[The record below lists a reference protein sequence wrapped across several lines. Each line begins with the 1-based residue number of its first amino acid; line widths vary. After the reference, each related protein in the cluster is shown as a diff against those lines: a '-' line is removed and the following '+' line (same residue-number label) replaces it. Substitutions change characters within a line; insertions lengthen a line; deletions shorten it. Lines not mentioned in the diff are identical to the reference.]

1 MTCPPRT
8 SPPGSSRWPAARS
21 SSTAC
26 APDAALT
33 LLNVSENATY
43 AVDDPA
49 TGERTVLRVHRHGYH
64 DGPEIESELA
74 WLDALRD
81 DTGVR
86 TPTRAAHAGRPAAAG
101 DAGGGRSR
109 PAPRGALR
117 VPARRRA
124 DAERRASLPASF
136 ELLGGITA
144 RMHEHALTWQRPP
157 GFTRF
162 AWDYDGAFGSVGP
175 LGALAGRHGDRCR
188 RSARCSAGWTPRCG
202 PGWRASAPSP
212 HRYGLVHADL
222 RLANLLEDGDEAYV
236 IDFDDCGFSWF
247 LYDFGTAVSFF
258 EDDPRVPELTDA
270 WVRGYRSVRDLPAE
284 DEAEIPT
291 FVLMRRLL
299 LVAWIGSHSGTDLA
313 RSMGADYTAAQ
324 LRPGRDLPLPLRL
337 SRRRHHRG
345 GRMFTPLKGRGG
357 HRHRRQQGHRQG
369 HRPGL
374 RARRAPTC

>member
-1 MTCPPRT
+1 MSTHDL
-8 SPPGSSRWPAARS
+8 SAEGSAARLETVARRALAEYDVS
-21 SSTAC
+21 
-26 APDAALT
+26 PDAALT

-64 DGPEIESELA
+64 DGPAIESELA
-74 WLDALRD
+74 WLDALRE

-86 TPTRAAHAGRPAAAG
+86 TPRVLPTRAGRRLLAMPEEGQPDPRHVVRFEFLPGVEPEEAG
-101 DAGGGRSR
+101 
-109 PAPRGALR
+109 
-117 VPARRRA
+117 
-124 DAERRASLPASF
+124 ESLPDSF

-144 RMHEHALTWQRPP
+144 RMHDHALTWQRPP

-162 AWDYDGAFGSVGP
+162 AWDYDGAFGNVARWGRWQDGMAVGP
-175 LGALAGRHGDRCR
+175 AELEVLGRLDDVLKARLARFGSG
-188 RSARCSAGWTPRCG
+188 
-202 PGWRASAPSP
+202 P

-222 RLANLLEDGDEAYV
+222 RLANLLEDGDQRYV
-236 IDFDDCGFSWF
+236 IDFDDCGFGWF

-270 WVRGYRSVRDLPAE
+270 WVRGYRAVRDLPAE

-313 RSMGADYTAAQ
+313 RSMGADYTAASC
-324 LRPGRDLPLPLRL
+324 DLAESYL
-337 SRRRHHRG
+337 SRFG
-345 GRMFTPLKGRGG
+345 
-357 HRHRRQQGHRQG
+357 
-369 HRPGL
+369 
-374 RARRAPTC
+374 

>member
-1 MTCPPRT
+1 LSTHDLSADGVSDRLEPV
-8 SPPGSSRWPAARS
+8 ARR
-21 SSTAC
+21 ALAEYGV
-26 APDAALT
+26 APDAVLT

-74 WLDALRD
+74 WLEALRE

-86 TPTRAAHAGRPAAAG
+86 TPRVLPTLDGRRLLAFPEDG
-101 DAGGGRSR
+101 HPD
-109 PAPRGALR
+109 PRHVVRFEFLPG
-117 VPARRRA
+117 VEP
-124 DAERRASLPASF
+124 EETGESLHQSF

-144 RMHEHALTWQRPP
+144 RMHEHALTWQRPA

-162 AWDYDGAFGSVGP
+162 AWDYDGAFGSVARWGRWQDGVAVGTAEREV
-175 LGALAGRHGDRCR
+175 LGRLDAALRDRL
-188 RSARCSAGWTPRCG
+188 ARFGSE
-202 PGWRASAPSP
+202 P

-222 RLANLLEDGDEAYV
+222 RLANLLEHGDECYV

-247 LYDFGTAVSFF
+247 LYDFGAAVSFF
-258 EDDPRVPELTDA
+258 EDDPRVPELADA
-270 WVRGYRSVRDLPAE
+270 WVRGYRSARKLSPE

-313 RSMGADYTAAQ
+313 RSMGAEYTAASC
-324 LRPGRDLPLPLRL
+324 DLAETYL
-337 SRRRHHRG
+337 SR
-345 GRMFTPLKGRGG
+345 M
-357 HRHRRQQGHRQG
+357 
-369 HRPGL
+369 
-374 RARRAPTC
+374 A